1 MPKDGKIN
9 LHWAGRKQLV
19 NQNFILGQ
27 SIFQKNKDKIKT
39 YSKKKTWKNLSL
51 KKILDTL
58 EEEEKLSQME
68 ERNVKWNDKKK
79 YW

>member
-27 SIFQKNKDKIKT
+27 SIFQKYKDKINT
-39 YSKKKTWKNLSL
+39 YSKKKN
-51 KKILDTL
+51 L
-58 EEEEKLSQME
+58 EEPLIKENSRDLGRGRKIIPDGGEKCKM
-68 ERNVKWNDKKK
+68 KW
-79 YW
+79 